1 MATYMSIVKVRDR
14 VQNAQKLFSI
24 WGEIRSD
31 LQDINVELMQ
41 SFAIL
46 GEYDFLLLFDAPD
59 RDAAFKTAFIVENYG
74 LDMQTMEII
83 PVEELAPLVN
93 E

>member
-1 MATYMSIVKVRDR
+1 MSIVKVRER
-14 VQNAQKLFSI
+14 VQNAQKFVSI
-24 WGEIRSD
+24 WGDIRLD
-31 LQDINVELMQ
+31 LQEYDVELTQ

-46 GEYDFLLLFDAPD
+46 GEYDFLLLFEAPD
-59 RDAAFKTAFIVENYG
+59 REAAFKTAFIVENYG

-83 PVEELAPLVN
+83 PVEELAPLVD

>member
-1 MATYMSIVKVRDR
+1 MSIVKVRDQ
-14 VQNAQKLFSI
+14 VQNAQKFVSI

-31 LQDINVELMQ
+31 LQEYDVQLKQ
-41 SFAIL
+41 SYAIL

-59 RDAAFKTAFIVENYG
+59 RNAAFKTAFIVENYG

-83 PVEELAPLVN
+83 PVEELAPLVD